1 MSKDSIFPSTLKR
14 DNNNTNNNNKNV
26 IGIKIVSSL
35 KKVDEEAIFRF
46 KPHTQKIHY

>member
-14 DNNNTNNNNKNV
+14 DNNNNNKNV

-46 KPHTQKIHY
+46 KSHTQKIQY